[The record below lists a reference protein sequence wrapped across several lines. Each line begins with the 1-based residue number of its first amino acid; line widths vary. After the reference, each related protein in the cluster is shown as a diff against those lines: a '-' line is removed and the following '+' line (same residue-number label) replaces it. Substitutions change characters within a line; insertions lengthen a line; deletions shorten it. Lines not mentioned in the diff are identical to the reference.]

1 VTETTRTPPVD
12 APPLTLIIEDEPI
25 NIFFV
30 EEERGTFARA
40 LSNLSRRWSKVARQR
55 SRGTRSAAIVF
66 NPASAGD
73 SND

>member
-1 VTETTRTPPVD
+1 VTEITRTPPVD

-25 NIFFV
+25 KIFFV

-40 LSNLSRRWSKVARQR
+40 LSNLSRRWSQVARRR
-55 SRGTRSAAIVF
+55 SRDTQSADIVF
-66 NPASAGD
+66 TLHPLGG